1 MMKWILFLTLL
12 LAATPSTSQ
21 AMSFLDKEHS
31 DKLAKE
37 AKKQQKIAKKYA
49 STSRVKESTD
59 ANAGLSAY
67 QLFLSPIQP
76 GGSYLMTIN
85 PMNLYRSVRGL
96 RMSPSQKQIEQ
107 MKLLEKYVDLLV
119 ADDEDIHALN
129 SDPRPDKD
137 YKVKLKALKASKRE
151 NYKAACLRQY
161 ASDYARP

>member
-107 MKLLEKYVDLLV
+107 MKLLEKYVEVQVD
-119 ADDEDIHALN
+119 
-129 SDPRPDKD
+129 SDPDVVAFRNNPAPNKNW
-137 YKVKLKALKASKRE
+137 KAELKAMKEAKRVS
-151 NYKAACLRQY
+151 YRDTLVHSTISLR
-161 ASDYARP
+161 